1 VTILA
6 GARSVLQ
13 SDFAPDAQTAPS
25 TAMPDDSH
33 IADPDGD
40 SRRPV
45 VLQVLPALAT
55 GGVERGTVDIAGAI
69 AESGWTSLVASAGG
83 PMARELERAKARH
96 FELPLASKNP
106 LVMRDNVDRLEK
118 LIREHRVDI
127 VHARSRAPAWSA
139 LLAAQRTGAHF
150 VTTFHGTYNLG
161 WFGLKRA
168 YNRVM
173 TRGERVIAISDFIRR
188 HIEEVY
194 RPEPARIRVVP
205 RGIDVARFDPAR
217 VSPERIIQLAQRW
230 RLGDGQRVIM
240 LPGRLTR
247 WKGQEVLIE
256 ALSMLGRR
264 DVLCILVGSEQG
276 RTNYVKELYALA
288 ARHGLTQVVHVAG
301 ECNDMPAA
309 YMLSDLVVSAST
321 DPEAFGRVIAE
332 GQAMGRPVIA
342 TDHGAG
348 RETVIEGKTG
358 LLVPPGDPMALAA
371 AMDRVLTMDAAE
383 RDAMAAA
390 AKEHVRANFTR
401 ELMCSRTIAVYGEL
415 LGLPAPATA

>member
-1 VTILA
+1 MPNDSSTIPSPESA
-6 GARSVLQ
+6 H
-13 SDFAPDAQTAPS
+13 APV
-25 TAMPDDSH
+25 
-33 IADPDGD
+33 I
-40 SRRPV
+40 
-45 VLQVLPALAT
+45 LQVLPSLVT
-55 GGVERGTVDIAGAI
+55 GGVERGTVDVAAAI
-69 AESGWTSLVASAGG
+69 AEAGGVPLVASSGG
-83 PMARELERAKARH
+83 PMIRELDRAKARH

-106 LVMRDNVDRLEK
+106 FVMRDNIERLVKVIEENK
-118 LIREHRVDI
+118 VDI

-139 LLAAQRTGAHF
+139 MIAAERCRVHF

-161 WFGLKRA
+161 WLGLKRA

-194 RPEPARIRVVP
+194 HIDPARIRVVP
-205 RGIDVARFDPAR
+205 RGIDTVRFDPTR
-217 VSPERIIQLAQRW
+217 VSAERIIQLAQKW
-230 RLGDGQRVIM
+230 RLADGQRVIM

-256 ALSMLGRR
+256 ALAMMGRR
-264 DVLCILVGSEQG
+264 DVRCILVGSEQG
-276 RTNYVKELYALA
+276 RTGYVKELHALA
-288 ARHGLTQVVHVAG
+288 AKHGLQQVVHVAG

-371 AMDRVLTMDAAE
+371 AMDRVLVMNAAE
-383 RDAMAAA
+383 RDAMANAGMA
-390 AKEHVRANFTR
+390 HVRAHFTR
-401 ELMCSRTIAVYGEL
+401 ELMCQRTLAVYEEL
-415 LGLPAPATA
+415 LGTAVPAAV